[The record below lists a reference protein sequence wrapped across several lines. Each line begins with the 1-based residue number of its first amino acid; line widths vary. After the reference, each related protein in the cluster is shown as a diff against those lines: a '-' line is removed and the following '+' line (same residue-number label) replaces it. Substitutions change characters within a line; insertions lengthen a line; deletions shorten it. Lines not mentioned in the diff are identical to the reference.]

1 MVAVRARS
9 GPLPTP
15 EDFAAYE
22 ETCPGAADR
31 LLSMVE
37 ETHASNIKVRDQIV
51 RADITDRAR
60 GMNYGFVSLVL
71 ILVLAFG
78 LALLGKDGLAAALF
92 SAGALGVIATFVQG
106 RR

>member
-9 GPLPTP
+9 GPLPAP

-22 ETCPGAADR
+22 ATCPGAADR

-37 ETHASNIKVRDQIV
+37 ETHASNIEVRNQIV
-51 RADITDRAR
+51 RADVRDRAR

-71 ILVLAFG
+71 ILLLAFG
-78 LALLGKDGLAAALF
+78 LAMLDKDGLAAALF
-92 SAGALGVIATFVQG
+92 FDGALGVIATFVQG